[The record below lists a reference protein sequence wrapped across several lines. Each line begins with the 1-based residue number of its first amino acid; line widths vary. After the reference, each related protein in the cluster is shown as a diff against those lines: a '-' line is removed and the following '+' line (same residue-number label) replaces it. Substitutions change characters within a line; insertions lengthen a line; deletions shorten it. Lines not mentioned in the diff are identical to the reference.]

1 MEFKI
6 INPTDDGGFLQAIE
20 FNFDELKTELTQR
33 LEKYQNLTYTE
44 ETLKEAK
51 NDKAGLNKF
60 KDAIETR
67 RKDVKKL
74 CLKPYEEFE
83 KKVKELVALIDEPI
97 NAIDTQL
104 KDFEDKRISAKLCDI
119 ADLYNAIF
127 NGWTDVIRLEK
138 IFNEKWKN
146 ATYKMATIQT
156 ELQGIKD
163 KFDSDL
169 KVIAD
174 MKLPTEIELQV
185 KDKYIETLEFSKAI
199 AEKTRLEELAKK
211 LEAKRDEDIKKIHE
225 AVDSIEVKP
234 TEPIEEKSENP
245 IFRRKF
251 WVEGTKEQ
259 LIELGK
265 YLKNNNLKYGGI
277 E

>member
-6 INPTDDGGFLQAIE
+6 INPTEDSGFLQAIE
-20 FNFDELKTELTQR
+20 FNFEELKTELTNR

-67 RKDVKKL
+67 RKEVKKL

-83 KKVKELVALIDEPI
+83 AKVKELVALIDGPI
-97 NAIDTQL
+97 VAIDTQL

-119 ADLYNAIF
+119 TDLYNAIF
-127 NGWTDVIRLEK
+127 AGWTDVIRLEK

-146 ATYKMATIQT
+146 ATYKMPSIQK
-156 ELQGIKD
+156 ELQEILD
-163 KFDSDL
+163 KALHDIQ
-169 KVIAD
+169 VIDD
-174 MKLPTEIELQV
+174 MDIPMDVNLQV
-185 KDKYIETLEFSKAI
+185 KDKYIETLDFGKAM
-199 AEKTRLEELAKK
+199 AEKIRLEELAKK
-211 LEAKRDEDIKKIHE
+211 LEAKREEDIKKIHE
-225 AVDSIEVKP
+225 AVDSISTNP
-234 TEPIEEKSENP
+234 EPVEEKIYN
-245 IFRRKF
+245 RKF

-259 LIELGK
+259 LIALGE
-265 YLKNNNLKYGGI
+265 YMKNNGIKYGSI
-277 E
+277 